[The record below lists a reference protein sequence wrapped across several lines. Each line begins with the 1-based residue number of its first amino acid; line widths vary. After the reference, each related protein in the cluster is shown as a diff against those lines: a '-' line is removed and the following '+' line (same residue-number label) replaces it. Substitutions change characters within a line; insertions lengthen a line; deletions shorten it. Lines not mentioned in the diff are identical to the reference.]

1 MGIEPGATGFRSK
14 YASYCAMLPPA
25 HPSPTPRTKG
35 LPGKCPSCSCWAS
48 RPEIWTW
55 RVPRTWASTWR
66 ERQRPACARW
76 TGRTIGTRAVGTR
89 LWNGKEEKCQM
100 CFKMWAEMKTL
111 ALVSCSQNNQTRKYR
126 PFYKLLYLQECYEH
140 IFCIYRRIVGK
151 FYWIIEPLISNVK
164 SEKNK

>member
-1 MGIEPGATGFRSK
+1 
-14 YASYCAMLPPA
+14 MLPPA

-89 LWNGKEEKCQM
+89 LWNEEEEKCLRL
-100 CFKMWAEMKTL
+100 FEKRAL
-111 ALVSCSQNNQTRKYR
+111 AMAFLWPSQSNSLSQKYR
-126 PFYKLLYLQECYEH
+126 SFYKFLITQECNDH
-140 IFCIYRRIVGK
+140 IFCIYRRIDGK
-151 FYWIIEPLISNVK
+151 VLLDNWAFDLKCEIRKNTSN
-164 SEKNK
+164 NICN